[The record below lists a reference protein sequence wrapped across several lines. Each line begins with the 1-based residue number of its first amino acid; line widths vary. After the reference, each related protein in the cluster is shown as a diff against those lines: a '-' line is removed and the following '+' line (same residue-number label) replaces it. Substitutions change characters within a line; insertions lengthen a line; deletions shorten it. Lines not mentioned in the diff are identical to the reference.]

1 MPKRL
6 FNVRDLWTGR
16 PIKPPNNKISQ
27 LNQLQSHI
35 VESNALKL
43 FNKNTE
49 VTVTSRTSF
58 QSNSLNIAE
67 VTHPFPR
74 VPSAPAPV
82 EESGHLMFGKAER
95 WLEIVYMSHKQ
106 SGWRERLYNF
116 FHFQSGVWKQRAGAS
131 VTSGRPLDTFL
142 FPGGLIPSCF
152 YASYMFWDQ
161 SLNVYSTRQKPCGT
175 TFSIRLLPALD
186 GFLTITSHFSPHNLE
201 SQTVTFLYFYCY
213 SEQPRCLF
221 NPKTNLITN
230 E

>member
-16 PIKPPNNKISQ
+16 PIKPPNNKILQ

-131 VTSGRPLDTFL
+131 VTSGTTTRHFFYSQVVSYHHVFMPLTCSETKAWMYIVPDKSPAGLLSPSASCLPWMDFWPLPPTSLHITLSPKQLL
-142 FPGGLIPSCF
+142 FSIFIVILSNPDVYLIP
-152 YASYMFWDQ
+152 
-161 SLNVYSTRQKPCGT
+161 K
-175 TFSIRLLPALD
+175 
-186 GFLTITSHFSPHNLE
+186 
-201 SQTVTFLYFYCY
+201 
-213 SEQPRCLF
+213 
-221 NPKTNLITN
+221 LI
-230 E
+230 